1 MNDMAMWKGSKRVGL
16 TLSLALVLALPSLAL
31 AQGDGRFSGTVVDQS
46 GAIVPGATVTVK
58 NERTGEERT
67 ATSNAEG
74 RYVVPGLRPST
85 YTLRV
90 KFGQFSPL
98 EYTGLELVAAQDFG
112 LDLQLQPA
120 GVTETVTVTAVSN
133 VIDLSSARQG
143 VNVNEAEVQALPVN
157 GRQMSQLMLQAPGA
171 QNSGSGT
178 WQEIR
183 FSGRAVEQ
191 NVIRYDGV
199 EGSAIIDA
207 APGNLNGEVP
217 SPFKLQASLENV
229 QEFRVESS
237 NFPAE
242 FGTGT
247 GGQVNVIT
255 KSGSNRY
262 RGSVFEYVRND
273 ALDARNY
280 FDSTRR
286 DDGSV
291 ISELAKSPLSQH
303 QFGGSIGGAIL
314 HDKAFFF
321 GSYEGYR
328 LKAGTNSIEA
338 VPSDLAWSQAV
349 PAVAVLR
356 PGFLAPGAV
365 ILQGAWQG
373 QNPLLDIAQLQ
384 AEQKVEEHA
393 FSARFDFKLRNNWS
407 SYVRVFHDRGTS
419 DQFEGVSGRQ
429 VHITDNP
436 SNAVFNVQGILGSNG
451 QTLNEFKIGYNA
463 APTRVVGNAPVV
475 NGIDFGLLAINMT
488 GSIANTGIA
497 GQGASTGVT
506 IPGGLVRANSAT
518 NGHAAPYD
526 PYSLSFADTLS
537 RVAGNHVMKAGADVR
552 LIRMETDR
560 IGGTT
565 YSFASVDA
573 FLVNNPSNVQY
584 VGNLSDPSVFN
595 NGATGPRNIRQEY
608 FVGFLQDEWR
618 MGQKVTLNAG
628 LRYDYYSVLHEE
640 NDLIVKF
647 NIDTG
652 VIDPSSTPLYTSKK
666 NNFQPRISLSYAPT
680 EKTALKGGFGIFVG
694 PGQTE
699 DQIQPVESDV
709 IRTTLTG
716 VTFPVNIDQLR
727 GNFVNTPNN
736 RQYQPRAYANEYDI
750 PERIYQYTASLQQEL
765 PGNMVATAAYVGSQG
780 RNLFLRSVA
789 NNIVGIFQA
798 SPTAA
803 AVPIR
808 EFSILVRDAAGNVTG
823 VQNPFAEVDYKTSGG
838 HDSYNAM
845 QLSLTKRAANGLTL
859 NGQYTL
865 GYSKGNT
872 AGSNEASTAAN
883 NARAIDEFDYD
894 DGYNN
899 FDVRHTLN
907 VSAIYNFP
915 GTGALTGGWSVGGI
929 FNARSGIPVPVLITR
944 NDIVY
949 VDAAGTVFNN
959 PAVGRTPVVNT
970 PRGGSSRNV
979 RRPNVVPGVDP
990 YIKDGG
996 LVFLNPAAFS
1006 TPAPGEFGNLE
1017 RNSIKG
1023 PSFRQVDLVV
1033 AKKIAIGGPNIELRA
1048 EVFNLFNVNN
1058 FLNPAGT
1065 LPNALPNTATTE
1077 ANRLQPGQPF
1087 TPAAAGTFGKLT
1099 STLARTVGLGTNR
1112 QVQFAMRLNF

>member
-1 MNDMAMWKGSKRVGL
+1 MTMRSGRTRFVL
-16 TLSLALVLALPSLAL
+16 TLWLALMALPSLAL
-31 AQGDGRFSGTVVDQS
+31 AQGDGRFSGTVLDQS

-67 ATSNAEG
+67 ATSNADG
-74 RYVVPGLRPST
+74 RYTVTNLKPSV
-85 YTLRV
+85 YTLRA
-90 KFGQFSPL
+90 KFGQLAPL
-98 EYTGLELVAAQDFG
+98 EYTGLELVAAQNFE
-112 LDLQLQPA
+112 LDLQLQA
-120 GVTETVTVTAVSN
+120 GGVSETITVTAQTN

-171 QNSGSGT
+171 QNSGTGT

-191 NVIRYDGV
+191 NVIRYDGI

-273 ALDARNY
+273 ALDSRNY

-286 DDGSV
+286 DNGDV
-291 ISELAKSPLSQH
+291 IDQLPKSALSQH
-303 QFGGSIGGAIL
+303 QFGGSLGGAIVK
-314 HDKAFFF
+314 DKAFFF
-321 GSYEGYR
+321 ASYEGYR

-338 VPSDLAWSQAV
+338 VPSNLAWSQAV
-349 PAVAVLR
+349 PAIAALR
-356 PGFLAPGAV
+356 GGFLAPGAV
-365 ILQGAWQG
+365 ILQGKSQD
-373 QNPLLDIAQLQ
+373 PLFDIAQLQ
-384 AEQKVEEHA
+384 AEQKVQEHA
-393 FSARFDFKLRNNWS
+393 FSARADFKMTPNWS
-407 SYVRVFHDRGTS
+407 SYVRVFHDQGKS

-436 SNAVFNVQGILGSNG
+436 SNAVFNLQGILGG
-451 QTLNEFKIGYNA
+451 GATLNEFKVGYNA
-463 APTRVVGNAPVV
+463 APTTIVGNAPVV
-475 NGIDFGLLAINMT
+475 NGIDFGLLAINLT

-518 NGHAAPYD
+518 NGHASPYD
-526 PYSLSFADTLS
+526 PYSITIADTIS

-552 LIRMETDR
+552 VIRMETDR

-565 YSFASVDA
+565 YSFANINA
-573 FLVNNPSNVQY
+573 FLANNPSNVQY

-595 NGATGPRNIRQEY
+595 PGASGPRYIEQQY
-608 FVGFLQDEWR
+608 YVGFLQDEWR

-628 LRYDYYSVLHEE
+628 LRYDYYSVLRERDNH
-640 NDLIVKF
+640 IIKW

-652 VIDPSSTPLYTSKK
+652 VIDPPTTPEYDSKK
-666 NNFQPRISLSYAPT
+666 NNFQPRLSLSYAPT
-680 EKTALKGGFGIFVG
+680 DKTALKGGFGIFVG

-716 VTFPVNIDQLR
+716 VTFPVNIEQLR
-727 GNFVNTPNN
+727 ASFVSNPNN
-736 RQYQPRAYANEYDI
+736 RAFQPRAYANEYTI

-765 PGNMVATAAYVGSQG
+765 PGNMIATAAYVGSQG

-789 NNIVGIFQA
+789 NNIVGLFQPN
-798 SPTAA
+798 PTAA
-803 AVPIR
+803 ATPIR
-808 EFSILVRDAAGNVTG
+808 QFSIVTRDAAGNVTG

-845 QLSLTKRAANGLTL
+845 QLSLTRRSASGLML

-872 AGSNEASTAAN
+872 AGSNEALTAAN
-883 NARAIDEFDYD
+883 NARSIEEFDYD
-894 DGYNN
+894 NGYNN
-899 FDVRHTLN
+899 FDVRHTFNL
-907 VSAIYNFP
+907 SAIWMIP
-915 GTGALTGGWSVGGI
+915 GNGAFTGGWSVGGI
-929 FNARSGIPVPVLITR
+929 LNSRSGLPVNVLVTR

-949 VDAAGTVFNN
+949 VDAAGNVFNN
-959 PAVGRTPVVNT
+959 PAADRTAVVNT

-979 RRPNVVPGVDP
+979 RRPNLVPGVDP
-990 YIKDGG
+990 FVKDGG

-1006 TPAPGEFGNLE
+1006 TPAPGTFGNLE
-1017 RNSIKG
+1017 RNSIHG
-1023 PSFRQVDLVV
+1023 PSFRQVDFVA
-1033 AKKIAIGGPNIELRA
+1033 AKKINMGGPNVELRA
-1048 EVFNLFNVNN
+1048 EVFNIFNTTN
-1058 FLNPAGT
+1058 FSNPGGT
-1065 LPNALPNTATTE
+1065 LPNALPNSALTE
-1077 ANRLQPGQPF
+1077 ANKVQPGQPF

-1099 STLARTVGLGTNR
+1099 GTLGRTVGLGTNR
-1112 QVQFAMRLNF
+1112 QVQFAVRLNF

>member
-1 MNDMAMWKGSKRVGL
+1 M
-16 TLSLALVLALPSLAL
+16 
-31 AQGDGRFSGTVVDQS
+31 
-46 GAIVPGATVTVK
+46 VTVK

-67 ATSNAEG
+67 ATANTDG
-74 RYVVPGLRPST
+74 RYVIPGLKPST

-90 KFGQFSPL
+90 RFGQFSPL
-98 EYTGLELVAAQDFG
+98 EYTGLELVIGQDFA

-120 GVTETVTVTAVSN
+120 GVTETITVNAQTN
-133 VIDLSSARQG
+133 TIDLSSARQG
-143 VNVNEAEVQALPVN
+143 VNVNQLEVEALPVN

-171 QNSGSGT
+171 QNSGTGT

-191 NVIRYDGV
+191 NVIKYDGI

-262 RGSVFEYVRND
+262 RGSIFEYVRND

-291 ISELAKSPLSQH
+291 IDELPKSPLSQH
-303 QFGGSIGGAIL
+303 QFGGSIGGAIVK
-314 HDKAFFF
+314 DKAFFF

-328 LKAGTNSIEA
+328 LTAGTNSIEA
-338 VPSDLAWSQAV
+338 VPSDLSWASAA
-349 PAVAVLR
+349 PAIAPLR
-356 PGFLAPGAV
+356 GGFLAPGAV
-365 ILQGAWQG
+365 ILAGKSSD
-373 QNPLLDIAQLQ
+373 PKFDIAQLQ
-384 AEQKVEEHA
+384 AEQKVQEHA
-393 FSARFDFKLRNNWS
+393 FSARVDLKMMTNWS
-407 SYVRVFHDRGTS
+407 AYVRVFHDQGKS

-436 SNAVFNVQGILGSNG
+436 SNAVFNLQGIMHGG
-451 QTLNEFKIGYNA
+451 ATLNEFKVGYNA
-463 APTRVVGNAPVV
+463 APTTIVGNAPTV
-475 NGIDFGLLAINMT
+475 NGIDFGLLAISLT

-497 GQGASTGVT
+497 GQGSQTGVT
-506 IPGGLVRANSAT
+506 TPGGLVRANSAT
-518 NGHAAPYD
+518 NGHASPYD
-526 PYSLSFADTLS
+526 PYSITIADNLS
-537 RVAGNHVMKAGADVR
+537 RVAGNHVMKVGADVR
-552 LIRMETDR
+552 MIRMETDR
-560 IGGTT
+560 VGGTT

-573 FLVNNPSNVQY
+573 FMANNPTNVQY

-595 NGATGPRNIRQEY
+595 SGATGPRHIEQNY
-608 FVGFLQDEWR
+608 FVGYAQDEWR
-618 MGQKVTLNAG
+618 MGSKVTLNAG
-628 LRYDYYSVLHEE
+628 LRYDYYTVLRERDDH
-640 NDLIVKF
+640 IVKF

-652 VIDPSSTPLYTSKK
+652 VIDPPTTPEYTSKK
-666 NNFQPRISLSYAPT
+666 NNVQPRVSVSYAPT
-680 EKTALKGGFGIFVG
+680 GTTAIKGGFGIFVG

-709 IRTTLTG
+709 IRTTLSG
-716 VTFPVNIDQLR
+716 VTFPVNVDQLR
-727 GNFVNTPNN
+727 ANFINNPNT
-736 RQYQPRAYANEYDI
+736 RAYQPRAYANEYI
-750 PERIYQYTASLQQEL
+750 LPERIYQYTASLQQEL
-765 PGNMVATAAYVGSQG
+765 PGNMIATAAYVGSQG

-789 NNIVGIFQA
+789 NNIIGFIQP
-798 SPTAA
+798 SETAA
-803 AVPIR
+803 AIPIR
-808 EFSILVRDAAGNVTG
+808 EFSIVNGTT

-845 QLSLTKRAANGLTL
+845 QLSLTRRSNNGLML
-859 NGQYTL
+859 NGQYSL

-872 AGSNEASTAAN
+872 AGSNEALTAAN

-899 FDVRHTLN
+899 FDVRHTFN
-907 VSAIYNFP
+907 FSAIYMIP
-915 GTGALTGGWSVGGI
+915 GTGALKGGWSVGGI
-929 FNARSGIPVPVLITR
+929 LNARSGLPVNVLVQR

-949 VDAAGTVFNN
+949 QDALGNVFNN
-959 PAVGRTPVVNT
+959 AGVGRAAVINT

-990 YIKDGG
+990 YIHDGG

-1006 TPAPGEFGNLE
+1006 TPAPGTFGDLE
-1017 RNSIKG
+1017 RNSIHG

-1033 AKKIAIGGPNIELRA
+1033 AKKINVGGGSNVELRG
-1048 EVFNLFNVNN
+1048 EVFNLFDVDN
-1058 FLNPAGT
+1058 FLNPSGT
-1065 LPNALPNTATTE
+1065 LPNALPNNSLTE
-1077 ANRLQPGQPF
+1077 SNKVQPGQPF
-1087 TPAAAGTFGKLT
+1087 TPGAAGTWGKMN

-1112 QVQFAMRLNF
+1112 QIQFAMRFNF